1 MFTIYQLV
9 IRISLAHPQHGTLI
23 FQFLVDL
30 IFRVVSCR
38 LGRGS
43 NFGRI
48 SKAMLGFTETFEFFL
63 EGATGGVAITLW

>member
-1 MFTIYQLV
+1 
-9 IRISLAHPQHGTLI
+9 
-23 FQFLVDL
+23 VDL

-43 NFGRI
+43 KFGRI